1 MRMVVI
7 LAALVNS
14 FAGYSQ
20 IISTDPYPQ
29 GYFRNPLSIP
39 MSLSGNFGELRPNH
53 YHMGL
58 DLKTNKVQNLSVFAA
73 ADGYISRIKIEP
85 GGFGRAI
92 YINHPNGYTS
102 LYAHLNNFFPAL
114 EQYVKQKQYSA
125 QSWSIYLE
133 IPPDLF
139 PVKKGNF
146 IAYSGTTGGS
156 QAPHVHFEIRKTD
169 GDVNLNPFLFGFPIP
184 DNTVPTIL
192 RVAIYDRTKSLYEQ
206 NPRLLT
212 VRRSGNKFNITP
224 SLVQVST
231 PLVSVGIGAYDTQ
244 TGSTNHNGIYE
255 GDLYID
261 DQPAIGFQMD
271 RINYN
276 DTRYLNAHI
285 DYKKKVNGGFYIQLL
300 SELPGYRN
308 SIYKRV
314 AGNGTIDLSDGKIH
328 AAKITV
334 YDGDGNHSDLRFSL
348 RYDGTP
354 RRNNSAQS
362 KMFYPSMVDGYE
374 APDCEFYLSE
384 KSLYDSVHIQYARS
398 ASSITPAIS
407 ALHSIGAV
415 YIPLQEPITIRI
427 KPLNNLTDA
436 EESRTIMQRTAGGKT
451 EVRKVEWN
459 NGWAKANFSEFGN
472 FQLAIDT
479 EPPQIVPVNLYDGA
493 NLSKASRIVINIRDN
508 FSQYENFRAELD
520 GQWLRFTNDK
530 GRSFIY
536 VFDEKCAR
544 GSHELK
550 ISIDDEAGNR
560 TQRVYRFT
568 R

>member
-7 LAALVNS
+7 LVTLVNS

-20 IISTDPYPQ
+20 IISTAPYPQ

-58 DLKTNKVQNLSVFAA
+58 DLKTNKVQNLSVYAA
-73 ADGYISRIKIEP
+73 ADGYVSRIKIEP

-92 YINHPNGYTS
+92 YINHPNGFTT

-114 EQYVKQKQYSA
+114 ERYVKEKQYSA
-125 QSWSIYLE
+125 ESWSIYLE

-139 PVKKGNF
+139 PVKKGTF

-156 QAPHVHFEIRKTD
+156 QAPHLHFEIRKTD
-169 GDVNLNPFLFGFPIP
+169 GDVNLNPLLFGFPIP
-184 DNTVPTIL
+184 DKTIPTLL
-192 RVAIYDRTKSLYEQ
+192 RLGIYDRSKSLYEQ
-206 NPRLLT
+206 NPRLLA
-212 VRRSGNKFNITP
+212 VRRSGNKFNISP
-224 SLVQVST
+224 NLVQVSA
-231 PLVSVGIGAYDTQ
+231 PLISLAIGGYDTQ

-261 DQPAIGFQMD
+261 NEPVIGFQMNE
-271 RINYN
+271 INYN

-285 DYKKKVNGGFYIQLL
+285 DYRTKANGGSYLQHL

-308 SIYKRV
+308 SIYKRI
-314 AGNGTIDLSDGKIH
+314 AGNGTIDLSDGKPH
-328 AAKITV
+328 QAKISV
-334 YDGDGNHSDLRFSL
+334 YDANGNSTELNFSL
-348 RYDGTP
+348 KYDGTP
-354 RRNNSAQS
+354 RRSNISQS
-362 KMFYPSMVDGYE
+362 KMFYPAMVDGFE

-384 KSLYDSVHIQYARS
+384 RSLYDSVHIQYS
-398 ASSITPAIS
+398 VIPSTIDPAIS
-407 ALHSIGAV
+407 AMHSIGAT
-415 YIPLQEPITIRI
+415 YIPLQEPVTIRI
-427 KPLNNLTDA
+427 KPSRPLTEA
-436 EESRTIMQRTAGGKT
+436 EKSRTIMQRIAGGKT
-451 EVRKVEWN
+451 DVRKVEWN
-459 NGWAKANFSEFGN
+459 NGWAKANFMEFGG

-479 EPPQIVPVNLYDGA
+479 EPPQIVPVGLYDGA
-493 NLSKASRIVINIRDN
+493 NLSKASRITINIKDN
-508 FSQYENFRAELD
+508 FSQYKNFRAELD

-536 VFDEKCAR
+536 VFDEKCSS

-560 TQRVYRFT
+560 TQRIYRFT